1 MRGKLEMD
9 TKIVYTGVV
18 LKNITLSAEE
28 SLLQKARARAAA
40 ERKSLNAVFR
50 DWLARYARQGA
61 RLQSYRAL
69 MRQIGHV
76 KTGGPFSRDEA
87 NAR

>member
-1 MRGKLEMD
+1 MN
-9 TKIVYTGVV
+9 TNIVYTRSV

-28 SLLQKARARAAA
+28 ALLQKARARAAA
-40 ERKSLNAVFR
+40 EHKSLNAVFR
-50 DWLARYARQGA
+50 NWLAQYARQGA

-69 MRQIGHV
+69 MRQIGRV

>member
-1 MRGKLEMD
+1 M
-9 TKIVYTGVV
+9 VV

-28 SLLQKARARAAA
+28 MLLQRARSRAAA
-40 ERKSLNAVFR
+40 EHKSLNAVFR
-50 DWLARYARQGA
+50 AWIAQYARQGA

-69 MRQIGHV
+69 MRQLRHV